1 MLKQQ
6 IKEKEGKNDN
16 ELINKNRELEKKI
29 LDKIEQ
35 IEGLRIALN
44 KLSDEREEF
53 IMKQSNKKNTLSKKS
68 SKDNNELI
76 SNDTELKMEL
86 KDHIKDNICTPEF
99 LYDYVDRHNYVDF
112 LDINRIKKDEKLI
125 EKDDIFVSI
134 NSKAYINKN

>member
-1 MLKQQ
+1 MIQKIILIKKIKEYKETSESNMEQIKMLKQQ

-44 KLSDEREEF
+44 KLTDEREEF

-86 KDHIKDNICTPEF
+86 KESKIIIKNLTEK
-99 LYDYVDRHNYVDF
+99 
-112 LDINRIKKDEKLI
+112 IKKLE
-125 EKDDIFVSI
+125 
-134 NSKAYINKN
+134 